1 MMQVDPVVAAAAP
14 PVVPGVAGAGE
25 AVCSGCG
32 YDISGLPE
40 SGACPECGAA
50 VAGSRR
56 GRLLRYARPD
66 YVAKLSRGVSAIVGG
81 IAAYLVGIIV
91 IVLGP
96 MLTQTMG
103 WSPLLAGVS
112 VLGAAGL
119 FLIGA
124 VAITVGWW
132 LFSAKDPRF
141 TDRDEGTVSRK
152 LVRGTVIANLALVCL
167 SMMHSVLLFTGT
179 VGINAAVALNLT
191 LQLAMIACWV
201 LQFFASMA
209 YIRWL
214 APRIPSEHIRKR
226 AGLVRWLGPVLGILG
241 LPLAFL
247 GPMVALML
255 YCNLLDT
262 VRKELGG
269 IRRAQRAG

>member
-1 MMQVDPVVAAAAP
+1 M
-14 PVVPGVAGAGE
+14 VPATAGVGE

-81 IAAYLVGIIV
+81 IAAYLIGIIV
-91 IVLGP
+91 LVLGP
-96 MLTQTMG
+96 LLVQTMG
-103 WSPLLAGVS
+103 LSPLLAGVS
-112 VLGAAGL
+112 SLTAVGL
-119 FLIGA
+119 FLVGA
-124 VAITVGWW
+124 IAITVGWW

-141 TDRDEGTVSRK
+141 TDRGEGTVSRK
-152 LVRGTVIANLALVCL
+152 LVRGTVIANLVIVSL
-167 SMMHSVLLFTGT
+167 SMGHSVLLVTGAA
-179 VGINAAVALNLT
+179 GIVAAVALNLG
-191 LQLAMIACWV
+191 LNLAMLGCWLV
-201 LQFFASMA
+201 QFFASMV

-226 AGLVRWLGPVLGILG
+226 AGLVMWLGPLLGIVG

-262 VRKELGG
+262 VRKELGA